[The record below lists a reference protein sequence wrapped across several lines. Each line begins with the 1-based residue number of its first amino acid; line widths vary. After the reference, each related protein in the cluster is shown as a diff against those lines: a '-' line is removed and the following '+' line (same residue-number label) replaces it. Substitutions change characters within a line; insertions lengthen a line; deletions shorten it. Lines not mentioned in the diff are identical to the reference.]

1 MIKWTKE
8 DGVEQKV
15 EEIKI
20 NMKNQFKEL
29 LMEVSR

>member
-8 DGVEQKV
+8 DGVEQQV